1 MKRDNQR
8 QTRLA
13 YLAGIFDGEGCTSLY
28 RNRAK
33 LDAKYVVTFVK
44 CQMCEPEAVHL
55 LMQEFGGSIS
65 YVRQNKNKKANARNA
80 YHWQLYGRKQVRRC
94 LKTLFPYLHI
104 KKQIA
109 FKVIQWCDLMDGYA
123 GSKKLPSDLLRR
135 REELY
140 CEVKKLIRPVAAET
154 ERWGSERTCDSP
166 NSPAT
171 VREEAEELFPPSIH

>member
-28 RNRAK
+28 QNRRK
-33 LDAKYVVTFVK
+33 LDTKYVVSFVK
-44 CQMCEPEAVHL
+44 CQMCEPQGVQL
-55 LMQEFGGSIS
+55 LLKEFGGSIS
-65 YVRQNKNKKANARNA
+65 YVRHTNKKARNA
-80 YHWQLYGRKQVRRC
+80 YHWQLYGRKQVRHC
-94 LKTLFPYLHI
+94 LKTLLPYLVI

-123 GSKKLPSDLLRR
+123 GSRRLPEDVLKR

-140 CEVKKLIRPVAAET
+140 HDVKKLIRPVAAET
-154 ERWGSERTCDSP
+154 KSWGPERVCDSP
-166 NSPAT
+166 NP
-171 VREEAEELFPPSIH
+171 EAIQGELVEAPTPPSELFH